1 MGTKGREVLDAAL
14 ALPEADRALLA
25 EALLDTL
32 APDLDATSDSDDA
45 LEAELDRRFAESA
58 RDPGATVSWSEL
70 RDEA

>member
-1 MGTKGREVLDAAL
+1 MSKSGREVLDAAL

-32 APDLDATSDSDDA
+32 APDHDATSDDA
-45 LEAELDRRFAESA
+45 FEAELDRRFAESV

>member
-1 MGTKGREVLDAAL
+1 MGTNGRELLDAVL

-32 APDLDATSDSDDA
+32 APDLDAASDDA
-45 LEAELDRRFAESA
+45 LEAELDRRFAEA
-58 RDPGATVSWSEL
+58 IRDPAATVSWSEL